1 MKNFINPE
9 LKKSA
14 LVLIGIEILLL
25 VFINIGL
32 SFSFNN
38 VKNNYIESKSALIGV
53 IANSHPELSEE
64 LLKLTFKNPTKEELD
79 LGKSILKEY
88 GYSENLEI
96 DFVEG
101 LNKSFYKTR
110 KLVSILVI
118 IFSLS
123 LLILNYIEWRKIF
136 DKIRN
141 LTKVSNSILE
151 ENYQVEIYEH
161 VEGDFAK
168 LAHKSKEMRKTI
180 KTQIGDLN
188 KEKEFLVNLLSDIS
202 HQLNTP
208 LASLVVFNDILSKK
222 NITEENREKFLVNS
236 RTQLNRMEWL
246 IKSLLKLAK
255 VDARAITFNIKENN
269 LNSTIEESLNILE
282 NMAIRNMVKLEF
294 IPLNIDIKAR
304 YDNEWISEALINII
318 KNAIEHSSGGQ
329 VLIEIEDNP
338 ITTKIIIRDN
348 GVGISEKD
356 FPNIFKRFYKG
367 GKKDSVGIGLALSK
381 SIIEAHG
388 GFIDVN
394 SQMNEGTEFC
404 IVLVKGL
411 NG

>member
-1 MKNFINPE
+1 MKTFINPE

-25 VFINIGL
+25 AFINIGL

-53 IANSHPELSEE
+53 IANSHTELSEE
-64 LLKLTFKNPTKEELD
+64 LLKLSFKNPTKEELD

-188 KEKEFLVNLLSDIS
+188 KEKQFLVNLLSDIS

-222 NITEENREKFLVNS
+222 NITEENREKFLINS

-318 KNAIEHSSGGQ
+318 KNAIEHSSGGT

-356 FPNIFKRFYKG
+356 LTNIFKRFYKG